1 MKKVIVIL
9 IVAAAVIAGIMIYNN
24 QSKLGPELPEAE
36 HSTTAQA
43 ISEQPK

>member
-24 QSKLGPELPEAE
+24 QSKSGSE
-36 HSTTAQA
+36 HSKSDHPTAAQSTSN
-43 ISEQPK
+43 ILK